1 MFLNSLFSVFQAQ
14 ISTKARD
21 VECKENRTKSH
32 DHISMT
38 TISSKQKDGNK
49 QRKRVNSSRPRN
61 RTTHRPR
68 KGGNKGTRRKTD
80 RVSSVVKIPESNIYE
95 EEREHESINVWNY
108 KDKNDDADDIHYI
121 RETLD
126 NYYPFHG
133 GLESV
138 LARLIEALENNT
150 GNVSNSNA
158 SNPDVW
164 NSSAIDDMSSFDD
177 EDRCQKNRTTHRPR
191 KGGNKGTRRKTDRVS
206 SVVKIPES
214 NIYEEEREHE
224 SINVWNYKDKNDDA
238 DDIHYIRETLDNYYP
253 FHGGLESVLARLIE
267 ALENNTGN
275 VSNSNASNPDV
286 WNSSAID
293 DMSSFDDEDRCQKWL
308 DNREKIEN
316 AFPGSVA
323 DLPACPCLYPNI
335 IFYDN
340 QILDKKQ
347 NKTYR
352 WRDVSHDKDRLAIYK
367 PGAVYCVQTLASQQ
381 SESAIVQHCCY
392 DENRKL
398 LTRGSGAGTPYIVSP
413 EISPLLHDKIDLLP
427 WRLCKGDFTRYN
439 EVRIP
444 NNGNDC
450 EINPNDEEY
459 QHQVESAKDY

>member
-177 EDRCQKNRTTHRPR
+177 EDRCQK
-191 KGGNKGTRRKTDRVS
+191 
-206 SVVKIPES
+206 
-214 NIYEEEREHE
+214 
-224 SINVWNYKDKNDDA
+224 
-238 DDIHYIRETLDNYYP
+238 
-253 FHGGLESVLARLIE
+253 
-267 ALENNTGN
+267 
-275 VSNSNASNPDV
+275 
-286 WNSSAID
+286 
-293 DMSSFDDEDRCQKWL
+293 WL

-316 AFPGSVA
+316 AFPG
-323 DLPACPCLYPNI
+323 
-335 IFYDN
+335 
-340 QILDKKQ
+340 K
-347 NKTYR
+347 
-352 WRDVSHDKDRLAIYK
+352 
-367 PGAVYCVQTLASQQ
+367 
-381 SESAIVQHCCY
+381 
-392 DENRKL
+392 
-398 LTRGSGAGTPYIVSP
+398 
-413 EISPLLHDKIDLLP
+413 
-427 WRLCKGDFTRYN
+427 N
-439 EVRIP
+439 ET
-444 NNGNDC
+444 
-450 EINPNDEEY
+450 
-459 QHQVESAKDY
+459 S

>member
-1 MFLNSLFSVFQAQ
+1 MKALFVICVAVVFHTIFVASYDDKDCDEAQ
-14 ISTKARD
+14 ISTNVRD
-21 VECKENRTKSH
+21 VECKETRTKSYN
-32 DHISMT
+32 HIST
-38 TISSKQKDGNK
+38 TPISLKQKDDDNK
-49 QRKRVNSSRPRN
+49 HRQRTNSSRPRN

-68 KGGNKGTRRKTD
+68 KGGKGSRRKTD
-80 RVSSVVKIPESNIYE
+80 RVPVVKISESNLYE
-95 EEREHESINVWNY
+95 EERELKSINVWNY
-108 KDKNDDADDIHYI
+108 KDKNDDVDDIHHI

-158 SNPDVW
+158 SNSDVS
-164 NSSAIDDMSSFDD
+164 NSSAIDD
-177 EDRCQKNRTTHRPR
+177 T
-191 KGGNKGTRRKTDRVS
+191 
-206 SVVKIPES
+206 
-214 NIYEEEREHE
+214 
-224 SINVWNYKDKNDDA
+224 
-238 DDIHYIRETLDNYYP
+238 
-253 FHGGLESVLARLIE
+253 
-267 ALENNTGN
+267 
-275 VSNSNASNPDV
+275 
-286 WNSSAID
+286 
-293 DMSSFDDEDRCQKWL
+293 SSFDDEDRCQKWL

-323 DLPACPCLYPNI
+323 DLPACPCLYPNT

-340 QILDKKQ
+340 QIWDKKQ
-347 NKTYR
+347 QKKYR

-367 PGAVYCVQTLASQQ
+367 PGAAYCVQTLASQQ

-444 NNGNDC
+444 NNKNDC
-450 EINPNDEEY
+450 EINPDDEEY